1 MPTPHSTLLGKLVK
15 ASGCPVVGCC
25 PDLIGIVAHI
35 DAHDSMVTLSN
46 VESHHLYTEIHH
58 IYEVWGDPD
67 FQQLPEEIQ

>member
-1 MPTPHSTLLGKLVK
+1 MPTPHSDLLGKLVI
-15 ASGCPVVGCC
+15 ASGCSVMGCC

-35 DAHDSMVTLSN
+35 DTDGTVTLSN

-58 IYEVWGDPD
+58 IYRVWGDPD